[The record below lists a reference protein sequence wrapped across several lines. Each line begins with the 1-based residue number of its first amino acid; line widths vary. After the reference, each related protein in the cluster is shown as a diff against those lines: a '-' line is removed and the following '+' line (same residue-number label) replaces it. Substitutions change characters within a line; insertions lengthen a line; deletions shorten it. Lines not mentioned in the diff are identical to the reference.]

1 VSFRAGAL
9 SKRLLEIVSTLYAYC
24 ITVHYRMLLGEAS
37 RRVGV
42 WVLVSS
48 RLNGQ
53 ETHHRG

>member
-1 VSFRAGAL
+1 
-9 SKRLLEIVSTLYAYC
+9 
-24 ITVHYRMLLGEAS
+24 MLLGEAS

-48 RLNGQ
+48 RPDGQ